1 MKVVIN
7 ESIKYQLKPTI
18 MKHYK
23 WISLL
28 FAAALTM
35 GACSDDENNYG
46 ETGVIIEE
54 PVATEATLK
63 SVSVSCTFDLRDDI
77 RYVSAG
83 FCYSL
88 HENPTIYDATIKST
102 LTNGTVSATIDGLTP
117 YTTYHVRAYICI
129 YQGKTLYSSD
139 IQIMPSEGLEDN
151 ELINYQAPQYLD
163 DYRSIASWD
172 LRDQWN
178 LSNVHDPS
186 VVLAE
191 DGYYYM
197 YQTDASYDNKHTAG
211 GHFHARRSK
220 DLVNWEYLG
229 GTMQSL
235 PEWVIPK
242 LNEIRTDMGL
252 KEATPNTDEFGYW
265 APCVRKVRDGLYRMY
280 YSIVCPGNIDGK
292 NSWAERAFIGMMEN
306 TDPSNNNGWVD
317 KGYVITN
324 ASDKG
329 LNFHVAPNDWANCYY
344 KWNAIDPSY
353 IIAEDGKHYLIYGS
367 WNSGIALVELNAET
381 GKVKAEL
388 PNPWGTNEDI
398 AAYGQLIA
406 TREMGNRWQASEG
419 PEIVYNPN
427 TGYYYLFVAYDALD
441 VPYNTRVA
449 RSKNI
454 TGPFLGID
462 GANVTEGADML
473 PVVTHPYK
481 FANSDG
487 WVGLS
492 HCAIFND
499 GNGHWYY
506 SSQGRLPANIDNAV
520 MLGHVRSI
528 LWTKDGWPLV
538 MPERYGAVPQVTIKE
553 EELIGKWEHI
563 DLSYS
568 YGEQKSAATMTLA
581 ADHTITEGT
590 WKGGTWSYDAEKQIL
605 TANGIELYLKRE
617 TDWESTPRT
626 HTIVYAGYGD
636 NFKTYWGKK
645 NK

>member
-1 MKVVIN
+1 MK
-7 ESIKYQLKPTI
+7 Q
-18 MKHYK
+18 YK

-28 FAAALTM
+28 FAAALIM

-46 ETGVIIEE
+46 ETGVIIEA
-54 PVATEATLK
+54 PVATETTLK

-102 LTNGTVSATIDGLTP
+102 LTNGTVSAIIDGLTP
-117 YTTYHVRAYICI
+117 YTTYYVRAYICI
-129 YQGKTLYSSD
+129 YQGETLYSSN
-139 IQIMPSEGLEDN
+139 IQIMPSDGSEDS

-197 YQTDASYDNKHTAG
+197 YQTDASYGNTHTAG

-280 YSIVCPGNIDGK
+280 YSIVCPGNIDGE

-367 WNSGIALVELNAET
+367 WNSGIALVELDAET

-388 PNPWGTNEDI
+388 PTPWGTNEDI

-454 TGPFLGID
+454 TGPYLGID

-499 GNGHWYY
+499 GNGNWYY

-617 TDWESTPRT
+617 TDRESTPSTRT
-626 HTIVYAGYGD
+626 IAYAGYGD

>member
-1 MKVVIN
+1 
-7 ESIKYQLKPTI
+7 

-54 PVATEATLK
+54 PVATETTLK

-129 YQGKTLYSSD
+129 YQGETLYSSD
-139 IQIMPSEGLEDN
+139 ILIMPSDGSEDS

-197 YQTDASYDNKHTAG
+197 YQTDASYGNTHTAG

-242 LNEIRTDMGL
+242 LNEIRTNMGL

-280 YSIVCPGNIDGK
+280 YSIVCPGNIDGE

-367 WNSGIALVELNAET
+367 WNSGIALVELDAET

-454 TGPFLGID
+454 TGPYLGID

>member
-1 MKVVIN
+1 
-7 ESIKYQLKPTI
+7 

-367 WNSGIALVELNAET
+367 WNSGIALVELDAET

-398 AAYGQLIA
+398 TAYGQLIA

-454 TGPFLGID
+454 TGPYLGID

-506 SSQGRLPANIDNAV
+506 SSQGRLPANIDNGV

>member
-1 MKVVIN
+1 
-7 ESIKYQLKPTI
+7 

-367 WNSGIALVELNAET
+367 WNSGIALVELDAET

-398 AAYGQLIA
+398 TAYGQLIA

-454 TGPFLGID
+454 TGPYLGID

>member
-1 MKVVIN
+1 
-7 ESIKYQLKPTI
+7 

-129 YQGKTLYSSD
+129 YQGETLYSSD

-163 DYRSIASWD
+163 DYRSIASWN

-280 YSIVCPGNIDGK
+280 YSIVCPGNIDGE

-454 TGPFLGID
+454 TGPYLGID

-499 GNGHWYY
+499 SNGNWYY

-626 HTIVYAGYGD
+626 RTIVYAGYGD

>member
-1 MKVVIN
+1 MK
-7 ESIKYQLKPTI
+7 Q
-18 MKHYK
+18 YK

-28 FAAALTM
+28 FAAALIM

-46 ETGVIIEE
+46 ETGVIIEA
-54 PVATEATLK
+54 PVATETTLK

-102 LTNGTVSATIDGLTP
+102 LTNGTVSAIIDGLTP
-117 YTTYHVRAYICI
+117 YTTYYVRAYICI
-129 YQGKTLYSSD
+129 YQGETLYSSN
-139 IQIMPSEGLEDN
+139 IQIMPSDGSEDS

-197 YQTDASYDNKHTAG
+197 YQTDASYGNTHTAG

-280 YSIVCPGNIDGK
+280 YSIVCPGNIDGE

-454 TGPFLGID
+454 TGPYLGID

-499 GNGHWYY
+499 SNGNWYY

>member
-1 MKVVIN
+1 
-7 ESIKYQLKPTI
+7 

-129 YQGKTLYSSD
+129 YQGETLYSSD

-265 APCVRKVRDGLYRMY
+265 APCVRKVKDGLYRMY
-280 YSIVCPGNIDGK
+280 YSIVCPGNIDGE

-367 WNSGIALVELNAET
+367 WNSGIALVELDAET

>member
-1 MKVVIN
+1 
-7 ESIKYQLKPTI
+7 
-18 MKHYK
+18 
-23 WISLL
+23 
-28 FAAALTM
+28 
-35 GACSDDENNYG
+35 
-46 ETGVIIEE
+46 
-54 PVATEATLK
+54 
-63 SVSVSCTFDLRDDI
+63 
-77 RYVSAG
+77 
-83 FCYSL
+83 
-88 HENPTIYDATIKST
+88 
-102 LTNGTVSATIDGLTP
+102 
-117 YTTYHVRAYICI
+117 
-129 YQGKTLYSSD
+129 
-139 IQIMPSEGLEDN
+139 
-151 ELINYQAPQYLD
+151 
-163 DYRSIASWD
+163 
-172 LRDQWN
+172 
-178 LSNVHDPS
+178 
-186 VVLAE
+186 
-191 DGYYYM
+191 
-197 YQTDASYDNKHTAG
+197 
-211 GHFHARRSK
+211 
-220 DLVNWEYLG
+220 
-229 GTMQSL
+229 
-235 PEWVIPK
+235 
-242 LNEIRTDMGL
+242 MGL

-367 WNSGIALVELNAET
+367 WNSGIALVELDAET

-454 TGPFLGID
+454 TGPYLGID

-568 YGEQKSAATMTLA
+568 YGEQKSVATMTLA

-590 WKGGTWSYDAEKQIL
+590 WKGSTWSYDAEKQIL

-617 TDWESTPRT
+617 TDRESTPSTRT
-626 HTIVYAGYGD
+626 IAYAGYGD

>member
-28 FAAALTM
+28 FAAALIM

-46 ETGVIIEE
+46 ETGVIIEA
-54 PVATEATLK
+54 PVAAETTLK

-102 LTNGTVSATIDGLTP
+102 LTNGTVSAIIDGLTP
-117 YTTYHVRAYICI
+117 YTTYYVRAYICI
-129 YQGKTLYSSD
+129 YQGETLYSSN
-139 IQIMPSEGLEDN
+139 IQIMPSDGSEDS

-197 YQTDASYDNKHTAG
+197 YQTDASYGNTHTAG

-280 YSIVCPGNIDGK
+280 YSIVCPGNIDGEIRGQ
-292 NSWAERAFIGMMEN
+292 NER
-306 TDPSNNNGWVD
+306 
-317 KGYVITN
+317 
-324 ASDKG
+324 
-329 LNFHVAPNDWANCYY
+329 L
-344 KWNAIDPSY
+344 
-353 IIAEDGKHYLIYGS
+353 
-367 WNSGIALVELNAET
+367 
-381 GKVKAEL
+381 
-388 PNPWGTNEDI
+388 
-398 AAYGQLIA
+398 
-406 TREMGNRWQASEG
+406 SE
-419 PEIVYNPN
+419 
-427 TGYYYLFVAYDALD
+427 
-441 VPYNTRVA
+441 
-449 RSKNI
+449 
-454 TGPFLGID
+454 
-462 GANVTEGADML
+462 
-473 PVVTHPYK
+473 
-481 FANSDG
+481 
-487 WVGLS
+487 
-492 HCAIFND
+492 
-499 GNGHWYY
+499 
-506 SSQGRLPANIDNAV
+506 
-520 MLGHVRSI
+520 
-528 LWTKDGWPLV
+528 
-538 MPERYGAVPQVTIKE
+538 
-553 EELIGKWEHI
+553 
-563 DLSYS
+563 
-568 YGEQKSAATMTLA
+568 
-581 ADHTITEGT
+581 
-590 WKGGTWSYDAEKQIL
+590 
-605 TANGIELYLKRE
+605 
-617 TDWESTPRT
+617 
-626 HTIVYAGYGD
+626 
-636 NFKTYWGKK
+636 
-645 NK
+645 

>member
-1 MKVVIN
+1 
-7 ESIKYQLKPTI
+7 

>member
-1 MKVVIN
+1 
-7 ESIKYQLKPTI
+7 

-129 YQGKTLYSSD
+129 YQGETLYSSD

-419 PEIVYNPN
+419 PEIVYNLAAKRSFAVPSAAMTIHPVRT
-427 TGYYYLFVAYDALD
+427 TGTVIAAPQTYSYFQRLQERIVTFVSGHSHISPEDFQALMLKKDDMAAD
-441 VPYNTRVA
+441 VGSVLYGEEAVQ
-449 RSKNI
+449 
-454 TGPFLGID
+454 
-462 GANVTEGADML
+462 
-473 PVVTHPYK
+473 
-481 FANSDG
+481 
-487 WVGLS
+487 VGLIDQVGGL
-492 HCAIFND
+492 AD
-499 GNGHWYY
+499 GLACLHR
-506 SSQGRLPANIDNAV
+506 QIR
-520 MLGHVRSI
+520 
-528 LWTKDGWPLV
+528 
-538 MPERYGAVPQVTIKE
+538 ERKPQE
-553 EELIGKWEHI
+553 
-563 DLSYS
+563 
-568 YGEQKSAATMTLA
+568 
-581 ADHTITEGT
+581 
-590 WKGGTWSYDAEKQIL
+590 
-605 TANGIELYLKRE
+605 
-617 TDWESTPRT
+617 
-626 HTIVYAGYGD
+626 
-636 NFKTYWGKK
+636 
-645 NK
+645 